1 MEHLQMM
8 RSVQRI
14 LAVFES
20 FTAERS
26 SLTLQEIA
34 DRIELPKSTT
44 FRIVQSLDQA
54 GYLVR
59 LEDQQYCLS
68 FRFTRLAGLVKST
81 LGIREIARPILVELA
96 EKTKETISLHTV
108 SGQSRICIDAVS
120 TDASPLRAVVQAG
133 EQIPLLMGSGSKVLM
148 AYMPKDEAAP
158 LVTAVAK
165 ATKRTKADVLAEFEK
180 VREQGY
186 SVSHGERLL
195 GISAISAPIK
205 DVNEEVHYCLSLG
218 APTVR
223 LQTREKELVKQVVN
237 AAANISLQFGGK
249 LD

>member
-1 MEHLQMM
+1 M
-8 RSVQRI
+8 
-14 LAVFES
+14 
-20 FTAERS
+20 
-26 SLTLQEIA
+26 
-34 DRIELPKSTT
+34 
-44 FRIVQSLDQA
+44 
-54 GYLVR
+54 
-59 LEDQQYCLS
+59 
-68 FRFTRLAGLVKST
+68 
-81 LGIREIARPILVELA
+81 ARD
-96 EKTKETISLHTV
+96 
-108 SGQSRICIDAVS
+108 RICIDAVS

-133 EQIPLLMGSGSKVLM
+133 EQIPLLTGSGSKVLM
-148 AYMPKDEAAP
+148 AYMSKDDAAP

-205 DVNEEVHYCLSLG
+205 DVHEEVHYCLSLG

-249 LD
+249 LE